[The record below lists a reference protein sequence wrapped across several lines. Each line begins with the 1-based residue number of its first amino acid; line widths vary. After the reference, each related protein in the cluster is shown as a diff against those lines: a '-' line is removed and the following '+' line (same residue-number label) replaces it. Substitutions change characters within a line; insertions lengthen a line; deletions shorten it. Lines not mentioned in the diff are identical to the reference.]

1 VIKSMFWF
9 TEAQLVGRAKLWSL
23 GDLRYMNPLV
33 DNFTLRAAHKWVNV
47 LPPKFRPCT
56 ILDVGANIGAVSQ
69 ELSCLYHPEILGLV
83 EANPVLAD
91 ALIEKN
97 IGCEKKV
104 FACAMGEKVGTI
116 PFTIVRKGD
125 GENFASSSVLPLST
139 EAKSLWNLKAE
150 QTIQVPMRTLDDVWS
165 ECGGDSALDL
175 LKLDVQGYEPQVLM
189 GGVETLKRTK
199 VIVAEISFFREYDG
213 QWLFRQLYDY
223 LLELG
228 FDFSAMYEMARKDN
242 WTPLQ
247 CNGVFVNVRL

>member
-1 VIKSMFWF
+1 MIKKLIRGLETQLSGRVMLRSLSDRRFENPF
-9 TEAQLVGRAKLWSL
+9 LAHSVLTAAQRWGS
-23 GDLRYMNPLV
+23 
-33 DNFTLRAAHKWVNV
+33 V
-47 LPPKFRPCT
+47 LPPKFHPTT
-56 ILDVGANIGAVSQ
+56 ILDVGANIGSVAKELALLYQPAV
-69 ELSCLYHPEILGLV
+69 LGLV
-83 EANPVLAD
+83 EANPELASRLTKKD
-91 ALIEKN
+91 

-139 EAKSLWNLKAE
+139 EAKSLWNLKNE
-150 QTIQVPMRTLDDVWS
+150 ETIHVPMRTLDDVWL
-165 ECGGDSALDL
+165 ECGGGKSLDL

-213 QWLFRQLYDY
+213 QWFFRQLYDY